1 MTLRSYI
8 RLLRLEDILHAHPF
22 YFKAAKVAIDVYLH
36 LHDNPFKSQS
46 ADEQHNQ
53 ENLSP
58 SELKKLKNK
67 ERKAKKRAELEQQA
81 VAAAAEKKG
90 LHQKSKQTSSEDGDS
105 HQQDNAEELLPD
117 KLASTV
123 EPLQQAIKFLEPL
136 LTLAPKNIQT
146 HILAYE
152 IYSRKDKPLL
162 MLRSIR
168 RALKVDPENETVQR
182 LLGNFQETINSRV
195 NSLPEPLP
203 EFMRQELD
211 KVYAFKKVKWLGN
224 VGTLIIQNY

>member
-8 RLLRLEDILHAHPF
+8 KLLRLEDVLHAHPF
-22 YFKAAKVAIDVYLH
+22 YFKAAKVAIDVYIY
-36 LHDNPFKSQS
+36 LHDNPLKNQS
-46 ADEQHNQ
+46 ADEKHNQ

-81 VAAAAEKKG
+81 AAAAAEKKG
-90 LHQKSKQTSSEDGDS
+90 QHQKSKQTNSEDGDA
-105 HQQDNAEELLPD
+105 HQQDNAEELVPD
-117 KLASTV
+117 KLALTT
-123 EPLQQAIKFLEPL
+123 EPLQQAMKFLEPL
-136 LTLAPKNIQT
+136 LTLAADNIET

-168 RALKVDPENETVQR
+168 RALKVDPVNETVQR
-182 LLGNFQETINSRV
+182 LLGKFQEAMNTQV

-203 EFMRQELD
+203 GFMKQELE
-211 KVYAFKKVKWLGN
+211 KVYALKAKLVK
-224 VGTLIIQNY
+224 

>member
-8 RLLRLEDILHAHPF
+8 RLLRLEDILHSHPF
-22 YFKAAKVAIDVYLH
+22 YFKAAKVAIDVYLY
-36 LHDNPFKSQS
+36 LHDNPLKNQS
-46 ADEQHNQ
+46 SDEQLNQ
-53 ENLSP
+53 ENLTP

-81 VAAAAEKKG
+81 AAAAAEKKG
-90 LHQKSKQTSSEDGDS
+90 QHQKSKQTNSEDGDS
-105 HQQDNAEELLPD
+105 HQQDNAEELMPD
-117 KLASTV
+117 KLAATTD
-123 EPLQQAIKFLEPL
+123 PLQQAIKFLEPL
-136 LTLAPKNIQT
+136 LTLAANNIET

-182 LLGNFQETINSRV
+182 LLRKFQETMNSRV
-195 NSLPEPLP
+195 ASLPEPLQ
-203 EFMRQELD
+203 EFMKKELE
-211 KVYAFKKVKWLGN
+211 KVYAFKKNPGVK
-224 VGTLIIQNY
+224 